1 MFHPS
6 FFESVKGLPEEK
18 RILLN
23 VKNEGIRDITY
34 SIKSPGKYKFSE
46 NDDINSTENESN
58 TKYLF
63 RDLGET
69 HLTFLF
75 FSEIN
80 VNNIQK
86 LIKFLVFKET
96 SHIIDNQSKNE
107 LLIIMRSIY
116 IEYNKHPSLI
126 TESMS
131 DFEKKK
137 LLQKYKEEVFRL
149 NDIVVNLI
157 VPKII
162 SQLKQYLDY
171 LRDSS
176 TQPYRKDTPENT
188 SIAGERE
195 YKSITQVLLGGDL

>member
-6 FFESVKGLPEEK
+6 FFESVKGVPEEK

-34 SIKSPGKYKFSE
+34 SMNSPGKYNFSD
-46 NDDINSTENESN
+46 NDSAKEKDSN

-63 RDLGET
+63 RDIGET
-69 HLTFLF
+69 PLTFLF
-75 FSEIN
+75 FSDSNI
-80 VNNIQK
+80 NNIQK
-86 LIKFLVFKET
+86 LIKFLIFKET

-107 LLIIMRSIY
+107 LMIIMRSIF
-116 IEYNKHPSLI
+116 IEYNKHPKLI
-126 TESMS
+126 TENMS
-131 DFEKKK
+131 ENEKKK
-137 LLQKYKEEVFRL
+137 LLDKYKEEVFRL

-176 TQPYRKDTPENT
+176 AQPYRKDIPKNT
-188 SIAGERE
+188 SISGERE